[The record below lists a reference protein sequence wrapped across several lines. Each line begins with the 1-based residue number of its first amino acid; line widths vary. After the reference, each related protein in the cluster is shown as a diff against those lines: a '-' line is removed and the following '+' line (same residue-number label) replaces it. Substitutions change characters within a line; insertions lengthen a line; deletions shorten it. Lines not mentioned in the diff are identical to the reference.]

1 VCKVHRALRAI
12 SLAPMLSGELSS
24 SAARF
29 ELLVNC
35 RLIPEQVEAHLLT
48 VEVVDALP
56 FPYSEAP
63 ESRVSPQLL
72 D

>member
-1 VCKVHRALRAI
+1 
-12 SLAPMLSGELSS
+12 MLSGELSS